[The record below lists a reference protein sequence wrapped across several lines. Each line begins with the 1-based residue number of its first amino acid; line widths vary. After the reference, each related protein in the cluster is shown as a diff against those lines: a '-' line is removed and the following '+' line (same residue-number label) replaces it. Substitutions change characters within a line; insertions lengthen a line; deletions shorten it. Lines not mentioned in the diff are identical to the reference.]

1 MRLRRIVLLGAVA
14 ASVSIAAAS
23 EGQAGGG
30 TGITTCGQVVTTNA
44 FLTQNLHCPGS
55 PGVVVGAGG
64 VTIDLK
70 GFRLRGDRS
79 FGHDG
84 IDDNGFD
91 RVTVK
96 NGTVRNF
103 FIGVHAYAGANQ
115 VSISDVVASGNAAYG
130 VEVLGDS
137 AKIKTA
143 TASGNASDGF
153 KVAGESAAFQSAIA
167 TGNTDYGFDITGS
180 SASVK
185 SSTAAGNRYGILV
198 VGAGAKIL
206 SSSASGNGGDFG
218 IAVNG
223 DAALVKGNKADGNGF
238 DGGASDLF
246 GVGIDVMA
254 PTTAP
259 TGTNDAQGNDDT
271 AECSPAL
278 LC

>member
-1 MRLRRIVLLGAVA
+1 MKLWTLAAMVAFVLVVVAPEANGGA
-14 ASVSIAAAS
+14 
-23 EGQAGGG
+23 G
-30 TGITTCGQVVTTNA
+30 TPITTCGQVVTTNA
-44 FLTQNLHCPGS
+44 YLTQNLHCTASDGI
-55 PGVVVGAGG
+55 VVAADKI
-64 VTIDLK
+64 TIDLK

-79 FGHDG
+79 FGHYG

-91 RVTVK
+91 GVTVK

-130 VEVLGDS
+130 VEVAGDS
-137 AKIKTA
+137 AKIKTV
-143 TASGNASDGF
+143 TVSGNASVGF
-153 KVAGESAAFQSAIA
+153 YVVGESAAFQSAIA
-167 TGNTDYGFDITGS
+167 TGNTDYGFEITGN

-198 VGAGAKIL
+198 VGAEAKIQ

-223 DAALVKGNKADGNGF
+223 NAATLKSNKADGNGF

-246 GVGIDVMA
+246 GLGISVIA